1 MNEEDFILPDGV
13 DARALPKVL
22 LHDHLDGG
30 LRPSTIVELAADVDF
45 ELPETDPELLAKW
58 FRESADSGSLTSYL
72 STFSV
77 TVGVMQ
83 TVQALR
89 RIAREAVVDLAAD
102 GVVYAELRWA
112 PEQHLSRGLTLD
124 EAVDAVE
131 QGIAQGIDDIESRGG
146 WIRVQQLLC
155 AMRQGHR
162 SDEIA
167 ELTVTRYDSHLVPGG
182 VCGFDLAGPEAG
194 FPPSAHAEAFDY
206 CAEEFV
212 PVTVHAGEAAGLD
225 SIESALLD
233 AGALRLGHGI
243 RIADDI
249 ELHDEDDEGT
259 FAQLGELAEWV
270 KNRRVALEIA
280 PTSNLQTGAA
290 PSLAAHPFNLLYEL
304 GFTVT
309 VNTDNRLMS
318 STTASLELA
327 RLANEFDYDLDDLE
341 QFQFAA
347 CEAAFLPV
355 EDRERLADRIADGFD
370 AVRQPDEA
378 RR

>member
-1 MNEEDFILPDGV
+1 MTEEDFILPDGV
-13 DARALPKVL
+13 DARRLPKVL

-30 LRPSTIVELAADVDF
+30 LRPNTIVELAEEIDF
-45 ELPETDPELLAKW
+45 ELPESDPELLAKW
-58 FRESADSGSLTSYL
+58 FRDSADSGSLPSYL
-72 STFSV
+72 ATFSV

-83 TVQALR
+83 TAQALR

-102 GVVYAELRWA
+102 GVIYAELRWA
-112 PEQHLSRGLTLD
+112 PEQHLGRGLTLG
-124 EAVDAVE
+124 EAVDAVAE
-131 QGIAQGIDDIESRGG
+131 GIAQGIADVEATGG
-146 WIRVQQLLC
+146 WIRAQQILC
-155 AMRQGHR
+155 AMRQAHR

-167 ELTVTRYDSHLVPGG
+167 ELVVERYDSHLVPGG

-194 FPPSAHAEAFDY
+194 FPAADHAAAFDY

-212 PVTVHAGEAAGLD
+212 PVTVHAGEADGLD
-225 SIESALLD
+225 SIESAVLD
-233 AGALRLGHGI
+233 ARALRLGHGI

-249 ELHDEDDEGT
+249 ELHDEDADGT
-259 FAQLGELAEWV
+259 FAQLGDLAEWV
-270 KNRRVALEIA
+270 KNRRIALEIA
-280 PTSNLQTGAA
+280 PTSNLQTGGV

-304 GFTVT
+304 GFAVT

-341 QFQFAA
+341 EFQFAA

-355 EDRERLADRIADGFD
+355 EDRDRLADRVADGFD
-370 AVRQPDEA
+370 EA
-378 RR
+378 RI